1 MKIAIIAAFLG
12 AAGLFSVSGSTS
24 TLANDIDSYRQD
36 PGGPNC
42 RVVETH
48 TTNRW
53 GNDVTIRSR
62 VCD

>member
-1 MKIAIIAAFLG
+1 MKIAIAAAFLA

-24 TLANDIDSYRQD
+24 ALANDYESYRQD
-36 PGGPNC
+36 PDRPNC
-42 RVVETH
+42 RVVETR

-53 GNDVTIRSR
+53 GVDEIVRVR